1 MANRYTQSPKPEQSP
16 VKLDKL
22 LLDIMRDEFPD
33 DLLYQNGQ
41 LTPQPNEE
49 LLQQIILPEYT
60 PASRN
65 NKKVLTVTSKRTEHA
80 NYVLTKSVPG
90 VDDETLDDLLDEE
103 WNYFTDTPGTAT
115 DRESNI
121 FLIHPRQAL
130 KPLDYHD
137 AYLTK
142 GPQLLGST
150 DTVDDIFC
158 VYFIRNG
165 VAYPIPNYKT
175 LEVMLVERG
184 LTYNNI
190 QVASDTQLREFDLVM
205 DGNTDIVNIRVTP
218 DAEFEARSLAN
229 RSSEWDYQIRYESG
243 YRPREPFK
251 RDPGDYFN
259 PILRTYFDT
268 AFRGQSLR
276 ESLRERFEGS
286 MVVLSWPIG
295 VTSTTEF
302 DNAVVRNDNS
312 QLNDLVNSV
321 RIMTNGYWKQVTDG
335 PVFRAYAYRNNFD
348 VSGYRDPS
356 GRYGQ
361 QGYIN
366 LLVENGGITVLAAEN
381 ITNDLQGD
389 DVAWNAFP
397 HIAEIDRMD
406 ATEYEQYIDLYS
418 GTPFANEYL
427 RPYEPAGSVKYYDKN
442 LLSNLAEQASQ
453 QSQLDNVLDVINDK
467 YEDLAALASDIS
479 TLIDSNN
486 LKCSDRL
493 SLTLNDLFQVPVS
506 TDRWLFVKR
515 KSNDL
520 KVKTTENSLFRLIEK
535 TQKITA
541 NLSRDDENLIAGK
554 WSCVPIDNSD
564 LDGNF
569 INFNKFELPRDRNGR
584 DRVAMKDDNYLIDSV
599 ITAFSHIEVNERYDG
614 RDKFVTEAERLDET
628 RYNAS
633 RQLATV
639 IKTFEQIQERLRTST
654 TLEQFQSILNDLN
667 EVEKACNIAQ
677 EVVDEIDDFNS
688 NLDRVAKKYVANM
701 YNSIQTLRKLVYE
714 RSGSGS
720 KYGILWPASAITIMT
735 KYLPGKIYNNYQPE
749 V

>member
-49 LLQQIILPEYT
+49 LLQQVTLPEYT
-60 PASRN
+60 PANRN
-65 NKKVLTVTSKRTEHA
+65 SKKVLTVTAKRTEHA
-80 NYVLTKSVPG
+80 NYVLTKSVPN

-115 DRESNI
+115 DRESNL

-205 DGNTDIVNIRVTP
+205 DGNTDIINNRVTP

-268 AFRGQSLR
+268 VFRGQSFK

-286 MVVLSWPIG
+286 MIVLSWPIG
-295 VTSTTEF
+295 VASTTEF

-335 PVFRAYAYRNNFD
+335 PVFRAYAYRNNID
-348 VSGYRDPS
+348 VSGYRDPN

-406 ATEYEQYIDLYS
+406 SVEYEQYVDLYS
-418 GTPFANEYL
+418 GAPFANEYL
-427 RPYEPAGSVKYYDKN
+427 RPYEPPGSVKYYDKN
-442 LLSNLAEQASQ
+442 LLANLADQAAQ

-479 TLIDSNN
+479 VLIDSDN
-486 LKCSDRL
+486 LKCLDRL

-554 WSCVPIDNSD
+554 WSCVPIGNSD
-564 LDGNF
+564 LEGNF

-639 IKTFEQIQERLRTST
+639 VKTFEQLQERLRTST

-749 V
+749 A